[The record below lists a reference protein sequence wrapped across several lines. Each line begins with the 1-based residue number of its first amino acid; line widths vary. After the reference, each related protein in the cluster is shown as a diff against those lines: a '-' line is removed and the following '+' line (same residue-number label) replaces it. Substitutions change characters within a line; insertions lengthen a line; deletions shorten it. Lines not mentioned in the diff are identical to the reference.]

1 MAKTYYKFA
10 ERSAE
15 SQINWAEVGKN
26 VTDMLNTE
34 ASIRE
39 EKKAAIDEASRQ
51 YGETLANAPT
61 GDFKAANEWTLD
73 FANDAAQARLMQDRL
88 LKSGRLSVRDYTVQ
102 RQNLGDSTKQMFEVS
117 KEYQDKAKELMERYE
132 LGKSQETEAWLME
145 QIEGLS
151 NFTNTKAYI
160 NPTNGQVSIAKM
172 VKKVGDDGKEVMM
185 MDENPDNY
193 MSVNQLRN
201 RMNVKLDKYDYVGAV
216 GGQVEALGDV
226 LKTSVTKLKG
236 AYRMLRIDEMT
247 DPTLRTR
254 LSDEDQQTLTAYQE
268 WESGMIK
275 SELANPFN
283 QLGLLTDAVDKVPG
297 TNDFYEP
304 TFDAKLAESNPKY
317 ILLEDDGS
325 GMIRPKFTESQTKAA
340 SDFLRTQTRNAVD
353 QQTKT
358 DLQAEP
364 PIQFDPYRQYE
375 NKTKVSLGADER
387 KNVSYYEKANNA
399 MRTGN
404 IGALDTD
411 NYSFYFSK
419 SKDGKNVMYVATNS
433 EKGRKVPYTK
443 DPQNDQQKRNN
454 AKFKPVTNANDL
466 ASYLAGINSKEAQEI
481 YELGKRGFES
491 IHDFTLFGTYNEE
504 DRTMTLDELYS
515 PSTYTEEA
523 RTSRRGSGSST
534 SGSSK
539 PSGGGAAAS
548 GGKPR

>member
-216 GGQVEALGDV
+216 GKEVDALGDFITTNMS
-226 LKTSVTKLKG
+226 KFKQG
-236 AYRMLRIDEMT
+236 YRMIRIDKIE
-247 DPTLRTR
+247 DQKLRTDYT
-254 LSDEDQQTLTAYQE
+254 SWEDKMVQAQ
-268 WESGMIK
+268 
-275 SELANPFN
+275 LANPFN
-283 QLGLLTDAVDKVPG
+283 ALGLLTDSIDKVPG

-304 TFDAKLAESNPKY
+304 TFDTKLAESNPKY

-325 GMIRPKFTESQTKAA
+325 GMIRPKFTDDQTKAA
-340 SDFLRTQTRNAVD
+340 SDFLRTQTRQAID
-353 QQTKT
+353 QKIES

-364 PIQFDPYRQYE
+364 SIQYAPNYGGRGSGDK
-375 NKTKVSLGADER
+375 KTDK
-387 KNVSYYEKANNA
+387 VSYYEKANNA

-404 IGALDTD
+404 LGALNTTD
-411 NYSFYFSK
+411 YSFYFDK
-419 SKDGKNVMYVATNS
+419 TGGKNVMYVASGGNKKYS
-433 EKGRKVPYTK
+433 TK
-443 DPQNDQQKRNN
+443 PGD
-454 AKFKPVTNANDL
+454 FKKVTNADDL
-466 ASYLAGINSKEAQEI
+466 ASYLDGIDQKQAQEV
-481 YELGKRGFES
+481 YKEGKNQFRD
-491 IHDFTLFGTYNEE
+491 IHGFTLFGAYLPE
-504 DRTMTLDELYS
+504 DLTMSQDALYS
-515 PSTYTEEA
+515 SSTYTDEEREK
-523 RTSRRGSGSST
+523 RTGQAS

-539 PSGGGAAAS
+539 SSGGGAAAS
-548 GGKPR
+548 GGKPRI

>member
-1 MAKTYYKFA
+1 MAKTYYNFA
-10 ERSAE
+10 ERSAD

-51 YGETLANAPT
+51 YGEVLANAPT
-61 GDFKAANEWTLD
+61 GDFKAASEWTLD
-73 FANDAAQARLMQDRL
+73 YANDAAQTRLIQDRL
-88 LKSGRLSVRDYTVQ
+88 LKSGRLSLRDYTIQ
-102 RQNLGDSTKQMFEVS
+102 RQNLNDGTNQMFAIS
-117 KEYQDKAKELMERYE
+117 KEYQEKYKEVAARYE
-132 LGKSQETEAWLME
+132 KGESQEFEAWLME
-145 QIEGLS
+145 QEEGFS

-172 VKKVGDDGKEVMM
+172 VKKVGADGKEVFM

-193 MSVNQLRN
+193 VTVNQLRT
-201 RMNVKLDKYDYVGAV
+201 RMNVRLDRYDYVGSV
-216 GGQVEALGDV
+216 GGQVDALGEV

-247 DPTLRTR
+247 DPTLRSR
-254 LSDEDQQTLTAYQE
+254 LSDEDKKTLTAYQE
-268 WESGMIK
+268 WESNMIK
-275 SELANPFN
+275 AELANPFN
-283 QLGLLTDAVDKVPG
+283 QLSILTDAVDKIPG
-297 TNDFYEP
+297 TNEYY
-304 TFDAKLAESNPKY
+304 TFTYDAELAKTNPKY
-317 ILLEDDGS
+317 IFIEDDGS
-325 GMIRPKFTESQTKAA
+325 GLSKPKFTEEQTKVAT
-340 SDFLRTQTRNAVD
+340 DFLRTQTRNAVD

-364 PIQFDPYRQYE
+364 AIQFDPYRQYE
-375 NKTKVSLGADER
+375 NKTKVSLGADEK

-411 NYSFYFSK
+411 NYSFHFEKGENGGK
-419 SKDGKNVMYVATNS
+419 SVMYVATNR
-433 EKGRKVPYTK
+433 EKGRKTDWNKKNK
-443 DPQNDQQKRNN
+443 D
-454 AKFKPVTNANDL
+454 KFKAVTNANDL

-491 IHDFTLFGTYNEE
+491 IHGFTLFGTYLGE
-504 DRTMTLDELYS
+504 DFTKTLDELYS

-523 RTSRRGSGSST
+523 RTERRGSGSSK
-534 SGSSK
+534 S
-539 PSGGGAAAS
+539 SGGGAAAS
-548 GGKPR
+548 GGKPRG

>member
-61 GDFKAANEWTLD
+61 GDFKAASEWTLD

-216 GGQVEALGDV
+216 DGQVEALGDV

-254 LSDEDQQTLTAYQE
+254 LSDEDKKTLTAYQE

-275 SELANPFN
+275 AELANPFN

-304 TFDAKLAESNPKY
+304 TFDAKLAGSNPKY

-340 SDFLRTQTRNAVD
+340 TDFLRVQTRNAVD

-364 PIQFDPYRQYE
+364 SIQYSPYQKASAKSSAGSGNKKIEKASRSLYEISNNAIRTGDTTKLNSDEYTFIAETDENGKKYIAVAKNLTPGVPVNKKMPGVKFTRIYSADGIAPYVSGVRDKEEAKATYFNGKEVFKDAYGGYLPGNYVEGDEDKDPY
-375 NKTKVSLGADER
+375 A
-387 KNVSYYEKANNA
+387 A
-399 MRTGN
+399 
-404 IGALDTD
+404 
-411 NYSFYFSK
+411 
-419 SKDGKNVMYVATNS
+419 
-433 EKGRKVPYTK
+433 
-443 DPQNDQQKRNN
+443 
-454 AKFKPVTNANDL
+454 
-466 ASYLAGINSKEAQEI
+466 
-481 YELGKRGFES
+481 
-491 IHDFTLFGTYNEE
+491 FGSGE
-504 DRTMTLDELYS
+504 LDE
-515 PSTYTEEA
+515 
-523 RTSRRGSGSST
+523 
-534 SGSSK
+534 
-539 PSGGGAAAS
+539 
-548 GGKPR
+548 

>member
-34 ASIRE
+34 ATIRE

-172 VKKVGDDGKEVMM
+172 IKKKGDDGKEVMM

-201 RMNVKLDKYDYVGAV
+201 RMNVKLDKYNYVAAV
-216 GGQVEALGDV
+216 DGQVEALGEV

-254 LSDEDQQTLTAYQE
+254 LSDEDQKTLTAYQE

-275 SELANPFN
+275 AELANPFN

-304 TFDAKLAESNPKY
+304 TFDAELAKTNPKY

-325 GMIRPKFTESQTKAA
+325 GMIRPKFTENQTKAA
-340 SDFLRTQTRNAVD
+340 SDFLRVQTRNAVD

-364 PIQFDPYRQYE
+364 SIQYAPNYGRGTGNDK
-375 NKTKVSLGADER
+375 KTDK
-387 KNVSYYEKANNA
+387 VSYYEKANNA

-404 IGALDTD
+404 LGALNTTD
-411 NYSFYFSK
+411 YSFYFDK
-419 SKDGKNVMYVATNS
+419 TGGKNVMYVASGGNVKYADKP
-433 EKGRKVPYTK
+433 E
-443 DPQNDQQKRNN
+443 
-454 AKFKPVTNANDL
+454 KFKKVTNADDL
-466 ASYLAGINSKEAQEI
+466 ASYLDGIDQKQAQEV
-481 YELGKRGFES
+481 YKEGKNQFRD
-491 IHDFTLFGTYNEE
+491 IHGFTLFGAYLPT
-504 DRTMTLDELYS
+504 DISLSQDALYS
-515 PSTYTEEA
+515 SSTYTDEEREK
-523 RTSRRGSGSST
+523 RTGQAS

-539 PSGGGAAAS
+539 SSGGGAAAS

>member
-340 SDFLRTQTRNAVD
+340 TDFLRTQTRNAVD

-364 PIQFDPYRQYE
+364 AIQYSPYQQASAKASAGSGNREKDEAARSLYE
-375 NKTKVSLGADER
+375 IS
-387 KNVSYYEKANNA
+387 NNA
-399 MRTGN
+399 IRTGN
-404 IGALDTD
+404 TSKLNNDEYTFIADTD
-411 NYSFYFSK
+411 
-419 SKDGKNVMYVATNS
+419 KDGKQYIAVAKNLTPGIAVNKKTKNVIFNRYYSADDIAPFVSGVKDKEEAKS
-433 EKGRKVPYTK
+433 IYFKGKEVFKDAYGDYLPGNYTVEDKTKNPYE
-443 DPQNDQQKRNN
+443 
-454 AKFKPVTNANDL
+454 
-466 ASYLAGINSKEAQEI
+466 S
-481 YELGKRGFES
+481 LGSGE
-491 IHDFTLFGTYNEE
+491 
-504 DRTMTLDELYS
+504 LDE
-515 PSTYTEEA
+515 
-523 RTSRRGSGSST
+523 
-534 SGSSK
+534 
-539 PSGGGAAAS
+539 
-548 GGKPR
+548 

>member
-51 YGETLANAPT
+51 YGEVLSNAPT
-61 GDFKAANEWTLD
+61 GDFKAASEWTLD

-117 KEYQDKAKELMERYE
+117 KEYQDIAKATMEKYQK
-132 LGKSQETEAWLME
+132 GQCQETQAWLLE
-145 QIEGLS
+145 QVEGLS

-201 RMNVKLDKYDYVGAV
+201 RLNVDLPPYKYVEAI

-283 QLGLLTDAVDKVPG
+283 QLGLLTDAIDKVPG

-304 TFDAKLAESNPKY
+304 TLDAKLAESNPKY

-340 SDFLRTQTRNAVD
+340 TDFLRTQTRNAVD

-364 PIQFDPYRQYE
+364 SIQYAPNYGGRGGGDDI
-375 NKTKVSLGADER
+375 KTDK
-387 KNVSYYEKANNA
+387 VSYYEKANNA

-404 IGALDTD
+404 LGALNTTD
-411 NYSFYFSK
+411 YSFYFDK
-419 SKDGKNVMYVATNS
+419 KGDKNVMYVASGGNV
-433 EKGRKVPYTK
+433 KYT
-443 DPQNDQQKRNN
+443 DNPD
-454 AKFKPVTNANDL
+454 KFKKVTNADDL
-466 ASYLAGINSKEAQEI
+466 ASYLDGIDQKQAQEV
-481 YELGKRGFES
+481 YKEGKNQFRD
-491 IHDFTLFGTYNEE
+491 IHGFTLFGAYLPK
-504 DRTMTLDELYS
+504 DLTMSQDALYS
-515 PSTYTEEA
+515 SSTYTDEEREK
-523 RTSRRGSGSST
+523 RTGQASSGT
-534 SGSSK
+534 K

-548 GGKPR
+548 GGNPRGK

>member
-216 GGQVEALGDV
+216 DGQVSALGDV
-226 LKTSVTKLKG
+226 LKTRVTRLKG

-247 DPTLRTR
+247 DPTLRSR

-268 WESGMIK
+268 WEGNMIK
-275 SELANPFN
+275 AELANPFN

-304 TFDAKLAESNPKY
+304 TLDAKLAGSNPKY

-325 GMIRPKFTESQTKAA
+325 GMIRPKFTDAQTKAA
-340 SDFLRTQTRNAVD
+340 TDFLRTQTRNAID

-364 PIQFDPYRQYE
+364 SIQYAP
-375 NKTKVSLGADER
+375 
-387 KNVSYYEKANNA
+387 
-399 MRTGN
+399 
-404 IGALDTD
+404 
-411 NYSFYFSK
+411 NY
-419 SKDGKNVMYVATNS
+419 G
-433 EKGRKVPYTK
+433 
-443 DPQNDQQKRNN
+443 
-454 AKFKPVTNANDL
+454 
-466 ASYLAGINSKEAQEI
+466 
-481 YELGKRGFES
+481 
-491 IHDFTLFGTYNEE
+491 
-504 DRTMTLDELYS
+504 
-515 PSTYTEEA
+515 
-523 RTSRRGSGSST
+523 RGSGGTGTKKINKT
-534 SGSSK
+534 SRSLYEISNNAIRTGDTTK
-539 PSGGGAAAS
+539 LNNDKYTFVADIDENGKRFIAVAPNDAT
-548 GGKPR
+548 GGKAVFKGYKDKQGNYVAPDRFQRVYSGDGIAPYVSGVRDKEEAKTTYFKGKEVFKDAYGGYLPGNYVEGDEEKDPYAAFGSGELDE

>member
-34 ASIRE
+34 ATIRE

-51 YGETLANAPT
+51 YGEVLANAPT
-61 GDFKAANEWTLD
+61 GEFKAANEWTLD

-102 RQNLGDSTKQMFEVS
+102 RQNLGDNTNQMFAIS
-117 KEYQDKAKELMERYE
+117 KEYQEKYKEVAARYE
-132 LGKSQETEAWLME
+132 KGESQEFEAWLME
-145 QIEGLS
+145 QEEGLS

-172 VKKVGDDGKEVMM
+172 VKKVGADGKEVMM
-185 MDENPDNY
+185 MDDNPDNY
-193 MSVNQLRN
+193 VTVNQLRN
-201 RMNVKLDKYDYVGAV
+201 RMNVRLDKYNYVGAV
-216 GGQVEALGDV
+216 GGQVEALGEV

-254 LSDEDQQTLTAYQE
+254 LSDEDQKTLTAYQE

-275 SELANPFN
+275 AELANPFN

-297 TNDFYEP
+297 TNDSY
-304 TFDAKLAESNPKY
+304 TFTYNAELAKTNPKY
-317 ILLEDDGS
+317 IFIEDDGS
-325 GMIRPKFTESQTKAA
+325 GMTKPKFTEEQTKVA

-364 PIQFDPYRQYE
+364 SIQFAP
-375 NKTKVSLGADER
+375 
-387 KNVSYYEKANNA
+387 
-399 MRTGN
+399 
-404 IGALDTD
+404 
-411 NYSFYFSK
+411 NY
-419 SKDGKNVMYVATNS
+419 G
-433 EKGRKVPYTK
+433 G
-443 DPQNDQQKRNN
+443 
-454 AKFKPVTNANDL
+454 
-466 ASYLAGINSKEAQEI
+466 G
-481 YELGKRGFES
+481 
-491 IHDFTLFGTYNEE
+491 
-504 DRTMTLDELYS
+504 
-515 PSTYTEEA
+515 
-523 RTSRRGSGSST
+523 GSGT
-534 SGSSK
+534 K
-539 PSGGGAAAS
+539 
-548 GGKPR
+548 KIDKMLLNECIEWF

>member
-39 EKKAAIDEASRQ
+39 EKKDAIDEATRQ
-51 YGETLANAPT
+51 YGEYLANAPQ

-73 FANDAAQARLMQDRL
+73 FANDAAQMRLMQDRL

-102 RQNLGDSTKQMFEVS
+102 RQNLNDGTNQMFAIS
-117 KEYQDKAKELMERYE
+117 KEYQEKAKEIMMRYE
-132 LGKSQETEAWLME
+132 KGESQETEAWLME

-160 NPTNGQVSIAKM
+160 NPTNAQISIAKM
-172 VKKVGDDGKEVMM
+172 VKKVGADGKEVFM
-185 MDENPDNY
+185 MDENPDNN
-193 MSVNQLRN
+193 MTINQLRN
-201 RMNVKLDKYDYVGAV
+201 RMNVKLDKYNYVAAID
-216 GGQVEALGDV
+216 GQVSALGDV

-275 SELANPFN
+275 AELANPFN
-283 QLGLLTDAVDKVPG
+283 QLGLLTNSIDKVPG

-340 SDFLRTQTRNAVD
+340 TDFLRTQTRNAVD

-364 PIQFDPYRQYE
+364 SIQYAPNYGNKSGSGSGSG
-375 NKTKVSLGADER
+375 NKTDK
-387 KNVSYYEKANNA
+387 VSYYEKANNA

-404 IGALDTD
+404 LGALNTTD
-411 NYSFYFSK
+411 YSFYF
-419 SKDGKNVMYVATNS
+419 DNTGGKNVMYVASGGNVDY
-433 EKGRKVPYTK
+433 ETK
-443 DPQNDQQKRNN
+443 PE
-454 AKFKPVTNANDL
+454 KFKKVTNADDL
-466 ASYLAGINSKEAQEI
+466 ASYLDGIDPKQAQ
-481 YELGKRGFES
+481 LV
-491 IHDFTLFGTYNEE
+491 YNEGKQQFK
-504 DRTMTLDELYS
+504 DVHGFTFFGAYLPSDSTLSQDALYS
-515 PSTYTEEA
+515 SSTYTDEEREK
-523 RTSRRGSGSST
+523 RTGQKSS
-534 SGSSK
+534 SSK
-539 PSGGGAAAS
+539 SSGNKSNTPAS
-548 GGKPR
+548 GDAVFEP

>member
-34 ASIRE
+34 ATIRE

-51 YGETLANAPT
+51 YGEVLANAPT

-216 GGQVEALGDV
+216 DGQVEALGDV
-226 LKTSVTKLKG
+226 LKTRVTKLKG
-236 AYRMLRIDEMT
+236 AYRMLRIDEMN

-254 LSDEDQQTLTAYQE
+254 LSDEDQKTLTAYQE

-275 SELANPFN
+275 AELANPFN

-325 GMIRPKFTESQTKAA
+325 GMIRPKFTEDQTKAA
-340 SDFLRTQTRNAVD
+340 SDFLRVQTRNAVD

-364 PIQFDPYRQYE
+364 SIQFAPNYGGRGSGTKKRDKTSRSLYE
-375 NKTKVSLGADER
+375 ISNNAIRTGDTTKLNSDEYTFISGTDENGKKYISVAKNLTPGVPVSKKTKEVKFTRVYTADGIAPYVSGVRDKEEA
-387 KNVSYYEKANNA
+387 KA
-399 MRTGN
+399 T
-404 IGALDTD
+404 
-411 NYSFYFSK
+411 YFSGK
-419 SKDGKNVMYVATNS
+419 ELFKDAYGGYLPGNYV
-433 EKGRKVPYTK
+433 EGDETK
-443 DPQNDQQKRNN
+443 DPY
-454 AKFKPVTNANDL
+454 AA
-466 ASYLAGINSKEAQEI
+466 
-481 YELGKRGFES
+481 FES
-491 IHDFTLFGTYNEE
+491 GE
-504 DRTMTLDELYS
+504 LDE
-515 PSTYTEEA
+515 
-523 RTSRRGSGSST
+523 
-534 SGSSK
+534 
-539 PSGGGAAAS
+539 
-548 GGKPR
+548 

>member
-201 RMNVKLDKYDYVGAV
+201 RMSVKLDKYDYVGAV
-216 GGQVEALGDV
+216 GKEVDALGDFITTNMSRF
-226 LKTSVTKLKG
+226 KEG
-236 AYRMLRIDEMT
+236 YRMIRIDQIE
-247 DPTLRTR
+247 DQKLRTDYT
-254 LSDEDQQTLTAYQE
+254 SWEDKMVQAQ
-268 WESGMIK
+268 
-275 SELANPFN
+275 LANPFN
-283 QLGLLTDAVDKVPG
+283 ALGLLTDSIDKVPG

-304 TFDAKLAESNPKY
+304 TFDTKLAESNPKY

-325 GMIRPKFTESQTKAA
+325 GMIRPKFTDDQTKAA
-340 SDFLRTQTRNAVD
+340 SDFLRTQTRQAID
-353 QQTKT
+353 QKIESDLRAEPSIQYAPNYGGRGSGDKKT
-358 DLQAEP
+358 D
-364 PIQFDPYRQYE
+364 
-375 NKTKVSLGADER
+375 K
-387 KNVSYYEKANNA
+387 VSYYEKANNA

-404 IGALDTD
+404 LGALNTT
-411 NYSFYFSK
+411 NYSFYFDK
-419 SKDGKNVMYVATNS
+419 TGGKNVMYVASGGN
-433 EKGRKVPYTK
+433 K
-443 DPQNDQQKRNN
+443 DYSNKPED
-454 AKFKPVTNANDL
+454 FKKVTNADDL
-466 ASYLAGINSKEAQEI
+466 ASYLDGIDQKQAQEV
-481 YELGKRGFES
+481 YKEGKNQFKD
-491 IHDFTLFGTYNEE
+491 IHGFTLFGVYLPE
-504 DRTMTLDELYS
+504 DLTMSQDAIYS
-515 PSTYTEEA
+515 SSTYTDEERER
-523 RTSRRGSGSST
+523 RTGQAS

-539 PSGGGAAAS
+539 SSGGGAAAS
-548 GGKPR
+548 GGKPRE

>member
-10 ERSAE
+10 ERSAD

-34 ASIRE
+34 ATIRE

-117 KEYQDKAKELMERYE
+117 KEYQDKAKEMMERYE

-172 VKKVGDDGKEVMM
+172 IKKKGDDGKEVMM
-185 MDENPDNY
+185 MDDNPDNY

-201 RMNVKLDKYDYVGAV
+201 RMNVKLDKYNYVAAV
-216 GGQVEALGDV
+216 DGQVEALGEV

-254 LSDEDQQTLTAYQE
+254 LSDEDQKTLTAYQE

-275 SELANPFN
+275 AELANPFN

-304 TFDAKLAESNPKY
+304 TFDAELAKTNAKY

-325 GMIRPKFTESQTKAA
+325 GMIRPKFTEEQTKAA
-340 SDFLRTQTRNAVD
+340 TDLLRSQTRNAVD

-364 PIQFDPYRQYE
+364 SIQYAPNYGGKGSGSGSG
-375 NKTKVSLGADER
+375 NKTDK
-387 KNVSYYEKANNA
+387 VSYYEKANNA

-404 IGALDTD
+404 LGALNTTD
-411 NYSFYFSK
+411 YSFYFDNK
-419 SKDGKNVMYVATNS
+419 GGKNVMYVASGGNVDY
-433 EKGRKVPYTK
+433 GTK
-443 DPQNDQQKRNN
+443 PD
-454 AKFKPVTNANDL
+454 KFKPVTNADDL
-466 ASYLAGINSKEAQEI
+466 ASYLAGIDPKQAQEV
-481 YELGKRGFES
+481 YKEGKDQFKN
-491 IHDFTLFGTYNEE
+491 IHGFTLFGAYLPSDSTFSQ
-504 DRTMTLDELYS
+504 DKIYS
-515 PSTYTEEA
+515 SSTYTDEEREK
-523 RTSRRGSGSST
+523 RTGQSSSNT
-534 SGSSK
+534 K
-539 PSGGGAAAS
+539 TSGGGAAKS
-548 GGKPR
+548 GGNPRGG

>member
-10 ERSAE
+10 ERSAD
-15 SQINWAEVGKN
+15 SQINWSEVGKN

-51 YGETLANAPT
+51 YGEVLANAPT

-145 QIEGLS
+145 QIQGLS

-172 VKKVGDDGKEVMM
+172 IKKRGDDGKEVMM
-185 MDENPDNY
+185 MDDNPDNY

-201 RMNVKLDKYDYVGAV
+201 RMNVKLDKYNYVAAV
-216 GGQVEALGDV
+216 DGQVTALGDV

-254 LSDEDQQTLTAYQE
+254 LSDEDQKTLTAYQE

-275 SELANPFN
+275 AELANPFN

-304 TFDAKLAESNPKY
+304 TFDAKLASSNPKY
-317 ILLEDDGS
+317 ILIEDDGS
-325 GMIRPKFTESQTKAA
+325 GMIRPKFTEAQTKAA
-340 SDFLRTQTRNAVD
+340 SDFLRVQTRNAVD

-364 PIQFDPYRQYE
+364 SIQYSPYQKASAKSSSGSGNKKINKTSRSLYEISNNAIRTGDISKLNNDKYTFVADIDENGKRFIAVAPNDAAGGKAVFKGYKDKQGNYVEPDRFQRIYSADGIAPYVSGVRDKEEAKATYFEGKELFKDAYGGYLPGNYVEGDEEKDPY
-375 NKTKVSLGADER
+375 A
-387 KNVSYYEKANNA
+387 A
-399 MRTGN
+399 
-404 IGALDTD
+404 
-411 NYSFYFSK
+411 
-419 SKDGKNVMYVATNS
+419 
-433 EKGRKVPYTK
+433 
-443 DPQNDQQKRNN
+443 
-454 AKFKPVTNANDL
+454 
-466 ASYLAGINSKEAQEI
+466 
-481 YELGKRGFES
+481 
-491 IHDFTLFGTYNEE
+491 FGSGE
-504 DRTMTLDELYS
+504 LDE
-515 PSTYTEEA
+515 
-523 RTSRRGSGSST
+523 
-534 SGSSK
+534 
-539 PSGGGAAAS
+539 
-548 GGKPR
+548 

>member
-61 GDFKAANEWTLD
+61 GDFKAASEWTLD

-132 LGKSQETEAWLME
+132 LGQSQETEAWLME

-172 VKKVGDDGKEVMM
+172 VKKVGADGKEVMM

-216 GGQVEALGDV
+216 DGQVSALGDV
-226 LKTSVTKLKG
+226 LKTRVTRLKG

-247 DPTLRTR
+247 DPTLRSR

-268 WESGMIK
+268 WEGNMIK
-275 SELANPFN
+275 AELANPFN

-304 TFDAKLAESNPKY
+304 TFDTKLAGSNPKY

-325 GMIRPKFTESQTKAA
+325 GMIRPKFTDAQTKAA
-340 SDFLRTQTRNAVD
+340 TDFLRTQTRNAVD

-364 PIQFDPYRQYE
+364 SIQYAP
-375 NKTKVSLGADER
+375 
-387 KNVSYYEKANNA
+387 
-399 MRTGN
+399 
-404 IGALDTD
+404 
-411 NYSFYFSK
+411 NY
-419 SKDGKNVMYVATNS
+419 G
-433 EKGRKVPYTK
+433 
-443 DPQNDQQKRNN
+443 
-454 AKFKPVTNANDL
+454 
-466 ASYLAGINSKEAQEI
+466 
-481 YELGKRGFES
+481 
-491 IHDFTLFGTYNEE
+491 
-504 DRTMTLDELYS
+504 
-515 PSTYTEEA
+515 
-523 RTSRRGSGSST
+523 RGSGGTKKIDKT
-534 SGSSK
+534 SRSLYEISNNAIRTGDTTK
-539 PSGGGAAAS
+539 LNNDKYTFVADIDEKGKRFIAVAPNDAS
-548 GGKPR
+548 GGKAVFKGYKDKKGNYVAPDRFQRIYSADGIAPYVSGVRDKEEAKATYFKGKEVFKNDEGGYLPGNYVEGDEEKDPYAAFGSAELD